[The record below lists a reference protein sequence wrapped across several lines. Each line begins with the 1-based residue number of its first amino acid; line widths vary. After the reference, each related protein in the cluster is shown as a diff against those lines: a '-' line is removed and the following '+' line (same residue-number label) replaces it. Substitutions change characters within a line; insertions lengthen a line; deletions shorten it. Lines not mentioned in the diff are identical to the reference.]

1 MSFKPGTV
9 TVDDVI
15 LIAFE
20 LGSLWKRIGLVL
32 KVPRAVIS
40 HIEADKSEVFEKCHS
55 RCSCVG
61 NNSNRTE
68 WKPIRSVITRVINQ
82 GYDYRHYTTG

>member
-9 TVDDVI
+9 AEDDVI

-40 HIEADKSEVFEKCHS
+40 HIEADKSEV
-55 RCSCVG
+55 
-61 NNSNRTE
+61 
-68 WKPIRSVITRVINQ
+68 
-82 GYDYRHYTTG
+82 